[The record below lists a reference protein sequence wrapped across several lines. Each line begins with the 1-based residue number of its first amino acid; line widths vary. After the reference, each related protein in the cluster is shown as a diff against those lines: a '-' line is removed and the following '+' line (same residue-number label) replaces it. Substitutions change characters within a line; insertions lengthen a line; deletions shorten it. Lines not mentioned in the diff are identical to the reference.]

1 MWPCS
6 LLPRTPTSNLP
17 KGEQPYWVFKA
28 RAFLL
33 WDEPEPLIPAWLL
46 PKAPGRQHA
55 CRGGCEPNPR
65 GSFINLCPTSYLVSN
80 ISTSASSKP
89 VSRDD
94 LGRQRWFWIRILST
108 APPLFSIWL
117 DTLFT
122 LSSEISSFSS
132 LSITLLRIM
141 YNHSQMTHFSYV
153 ETSR

>member
-6 LLPRTPTSNLP
+6 LLPRTPTSNLS

-28 RAFLL
+28 RAFFL

-94 LGRQRWFWIRILST
+94 LGVRDDFGFAFYRL
-108 APPLFSIWL
+108 PPL
-117 DTLFT
+117 
-122 LSSEISSFSS
+122 SFPSGS
-132 LSITLLRIM
+132 
-141 YNHSQMTHFSYV
+141 THFSP
-153 ETSR
+153 SHPRSPPFLPSQSLF